1 MDNVRHAAFEF
12 ESPSKFF
19 FRIFNYIG
27 TPEEFMPIEIVHE
40 QWPLLISF

>member
-19 FRIFNYIG
+19 FRILNHIS
-27 TPEEFMPIEIVHE
+27 THEEFMPMEIVYE
-40 QWPLLISF
+40 K